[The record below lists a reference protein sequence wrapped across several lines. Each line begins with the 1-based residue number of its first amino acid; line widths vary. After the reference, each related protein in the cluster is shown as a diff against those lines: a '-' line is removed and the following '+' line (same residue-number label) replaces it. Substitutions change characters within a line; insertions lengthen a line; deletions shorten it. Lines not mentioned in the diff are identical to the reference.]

1 MDPRLC
7 NVDHKLK
14 YQTSLNPL
22 DLINDV
28 MIKTLSGCVN
38 TNSSLQM
45 YLFFVIVDD
54 SQMTSQ
60 INNITVQ
67 LIPSNHLR

>member
-1 MDPRLC
+1 MDPILC

-28 MIKTLSGCVN
+28 MIKTLSGCVY
-38 TNSSLQM
+38 TKLNSSPQM
-45 YLFFVIVDD
+45 CLFFVIVDD

-60 INNITVQ
+60 INDITV
-67 LIPSNHLR
+67 